1 MQLLRW
7 NNPGHDT
14 TPASSMVRGAGGR
27 EPNPRL
33 RRREKNVLDIP
44 LYRTAITLKTLNERY
59 GDFSTIIWF
68 ERISQLKIHHRLLSW
83 ACVLS
88 PQPAGY
94 LCRLA
99 RRV

>member
-7 NNPGHDT
+7 NKPGHDT

-44 LYRTAITLKTLNERY
+44 LYRSGRFTQNACTPPPYRLKGLVLCKTKTVNLSLPGLGWARFWAVPRVALNSF
-59 GDFSTIIWF
+59 G
-68 ERISQLKIHHRLLSW
+68 
-83 ACVLS
+83 
-88 PQPAGY
+88 G
-94 LCRLA
+94 
-99 RRV
+99 